1 MNKYLGYSRNL
12 NTTNRFI
19 HFIDKVLDRF
29 AVFLDV
35 KQSNNK
41 LDGPTLIIGKKHDGN
56 GILIN

>member
-1 MNKYLGYSRNL
+1 M

-35 KQSNNK
+35 KQSNKK